1 MAFVNV
7 PKDLNKIKTKVA
19 LNMTKR
25 QLLCFGSAALIGIP
39 TYLVTRVMIGNT
51 ASVFL
56 MMALMA
62 PLFLLGMYEKDGL
75 PAEKII
81 RNYIRTKFYW
91 VGTRTYQSSN
101 FYETLANP
109 PTNPRSE
116 VMSSEQTTKTT
127 AKTAQPKHSGSQSQ
141 SQSTPPRK

>member
-25 QLLCFGSAALIGIP
+25 QLLCFGTAALIGIP
-39 TYLVTRVMIGNT
+39 AYLMSRATIGNT
-51 ASVFL
+51 GAVFL
-56 MMALMA
+56 MMGIMA
-62 PLFLLGMYEKDGL
+62 PLFMLAMYEKDGL

-91 VGTRTYQSSN
+91 VGIRPYQSSN
-101 FYETLANP
+101 FYETLSERN
-109 PTNPRSE
+109 E
-116 VMSSEQTTKTT
+116 VMSSEQKTKATT
-127 AKTAQPKHSGSQSQ
+127 KTAQPKHPGGQKKPRAA
-141 SQSTPPRK
+141 PPR